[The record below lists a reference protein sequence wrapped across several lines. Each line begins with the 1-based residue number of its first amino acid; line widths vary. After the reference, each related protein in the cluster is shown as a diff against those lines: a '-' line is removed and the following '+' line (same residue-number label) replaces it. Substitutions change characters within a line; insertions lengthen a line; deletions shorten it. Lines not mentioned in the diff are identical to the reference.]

1 MGWHVR
7 LLHGPVLVHDQAGPF
22 EEVDPPLREP
32 IDAGDGLGTDGA
44 KKAPEVEGLTDHGQA
59 VSGLEE
65 VLLGAAVVCGGAGG
79 GGTGRGGG
87 KAASAADGRQAHV
100 ASGQLRRGCGL
111 HERISRQ
118 QAVN

>member
-65 VLLGAAVVCGGAGG
+65 VLLGAAVVCGGVGG